1 MKVHIERNWGTG
13 DWCFYFFD
21 RRGDRFYL
29 GKPMELVME
38 EKSGYEHGIRL
49 GEEPTLRVSVDYED
63 VLGALAKAL
72 AEAGFRNDAGE
83 KELATVLK
91 AKDAHLEDM
100 RTLVFKEKP

>member
-1 MKVHIERNWGTG
+1 MKVHIERNWATG

-21 RRGDRFYL
+21 HLGDRFYF

-38 EKSGYEHGIRL
+38 EKSDYDRGIPL
-49 GEEPTLRVSVDYED
+49 GTEPTLRIGSRYED

-83 KELATVLK
+83 KELTTVLN

-100 RTLVFKEKP
+100 RTLVFKAKP